1 MQKNIGNKQGEL
13 TQFITMEKTKP
24 NLSQDKNQRIH
35 KKTIYHNLA
44 TQYFSETTIFNEP
57 GNYYPFT

>member
-24 NLSQDKNQRIH
+24 NLSQDKIQKAHQHLQDIDN
-35 KKTIYHNLA
+35 
-44 TQYFSETTIFNEP
+44 
-57 GNYYPFT
+57 

>member
-35 KKTIYHNLA
+35 NP
-44 TQYFSETTIFNEP
+44 Q
-57 GNYYPFT
+57 